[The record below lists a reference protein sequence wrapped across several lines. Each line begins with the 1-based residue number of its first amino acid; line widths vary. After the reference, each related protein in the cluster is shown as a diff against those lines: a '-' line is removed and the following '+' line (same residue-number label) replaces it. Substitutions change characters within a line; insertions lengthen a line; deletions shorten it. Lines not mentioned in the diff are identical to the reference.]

1 MDIKSINRSKDYSIA
16 DISDEDIKNITKLEQ
31 SLKSKTNQDIVL
43 IAYQKRESRDNLTF
57 S

>member
-1 MDIKSINRSKDYSIA
+1 MDIKTINRNKDYAIA
-16 DISDEDIKNITKLEQ
+16 NISEEDIKNITKLEQ

-43 IAYQKRESRDNLTF
+43 IAYQKRDNNDNLTF